1 MTEERTTSDASRLSQ
16 PAVGLIYTAA
26 AFLLWGLL
34 PIFWKAVGHVPAPEL
49 LAHRIFWSAVI
60 MALLLYRQR
69 RWGSLR
75 QLLKRRRTVLTLLAT
90 TALIGGNW
98 FIYIWAMLS
107 EQILE
112 ASLGYFIN
120 PLVSV
125 LLGLMVL
132 GERLRPWQVV
142 SIGLATVGV
151 VILTVH
157 VGALPWLGL
166 WLAFSFG
173 LYGLLRKTIAASP
186 EEGLAVETWLLSPF
200 MLGYLLH
207 LAATGQGAFGR
218 IGPGTTVLLILT
230 GVVTATPLIWFTHGA
245 RRLPLATVGILQYLA
260 PTGQFLLAVGV
271 YGEPFE
277 ALHLLAF
284 TFIWTA
290 LIIFSVE
297 LRVHWRRS
305 RAWHAGGEP

>member
-1 MTEERTTSDASRLSQ
+1 
-16 PAVGLIYTAA
+16 YTAA

-125 LLGLMVL
+125 LLGLLVL

-157 VGALPWLGL
+157 AGALPWLGL

-200 MLGYLLH
+200 MLG
-207 LAATGQGAFGR
+207 
-218 IGPGTTVLLILT
+218 
-230 GVVTATPLIWFTHGA
+230 
-245 RRLPLATVGILQYLA
+245 
-260 PTGQFLLAVGV
+260 
-271 YGEPFE
+271 
-277 ALHLLAF
+277 
-284 TFIWTA
+284 
-290 LIIFSVE
+290 
-297 LRVHWRRS
+297 
-305 RAWHAGGEP
+305 